1 MRYLIALAAVVL
13 LGLAPY
19 GSLCAQ
25 SAMAPYPG
33 YGYYGGSGYELS
45 PREIAASVRAKG
57 LQPLSRPQRKGQA
70 YVLRALDAADRELQV
85 TVDAGTGRIVR
96 VAPVAAAAR
105 EQLPYPPE
113 RTQEE
118 VTNAVPGGSPAA
130 RPQAAA
136 PATRPAAQEA
146 AAPPVPRG
154 RPKEVSSPSL
164 SASAA
169 DPLPVPPVPAIE
181 E

>member
-1 MRYLIALAAVVL
+1 MTLLWCGSSPRLPQRPMRSIALFPSPERPVDPPRHCHAQAMPHCRSRLAEVKGQAREGLTMRYLIALAAVVL

-85 TVDAGTGRIVR
+85 TDRK
-96 VAPVAAAAR
+96 
-105 EQLPYPPE
+105 
-113 RTQEE
+113 
-118 VTNAVPGGSPAA
+118 S
-130 RPQAAA
+130 
-136 PATRPAAQEA
+136 
-146 AAPPVPRG
+146 
-154 RPKEVSSPSL
+154 
-164 SASAA
+164 
-169 DPLPVPPVPAIE
+169 
-181 E
+181 